1 MPLSCGRGIKE
12 KKDEEKTGVRGMV
25 FLHKRERERDRRGFE
40 REKED
45 WRERERDK
53 RIRET
58 KNTYRRVR
66 LVVAKLDLFLALEA
80 QGLSTDVFFMPVSI
94 RRQGEVVART

>member
-1 MPLSCGRGIKE
+1 MAGNQR
-12 KKDEEKTGVRGMV
+12 KKNEEKTGVGGMV
-25 FLHKRERERDRRGFE
+25 FFAQKRERD
-40 REKED
+40 K
-45 WRERERDK
+45 RERERDK